1 MGAGSLQTWQ
11 RLRLRWGI
19 WLLSPDKEQP
29 TMSQKQKANRLW
41 GKPGCKPPLSKY
53 QVTSG
58 IAIQFGDGL
67 WALHHLASF
76 NLQKGGA

>member
-1 MGAGSLQTWQ
+1 MHVGMHSMGTCTQLQTKDLAITKVLQ
-11 RLRLRWGI
+11 
-19 WLLSPDKEQP
+19 E
-29 TMSQKQKANRLW
+29 
-41 GKPGCKPPLSKY
+41 Y